1 MKKYFSILVCMLTLP
16 AMADILPLDDA
27 LRATY
32 TACVGIDDALADMKK
47 MAGINTAVTAVGTAT
62 GAGAT
67 VVGIVKTGKDKK
79 AEELEKILQEIEEMQ
94 GTATPLTEEEFEI
107 FLSEF
112 NATYET
118 AVKNQDSVQE
128 ELEKTVAQSKKLGDW
143 RTGLTAASAATN
155 VAGAVIAG
163 TNRVDGDL
171 NAQILACRAAVDA
184 LRRSVTQA
192 RISGQ
197 DVTEANNIISAC
209 GEYDYADLSKINTRA
224 TGAMAS
230 SIVGAATGVIGT
242 GLSAGANSAQV
253 RDDNTASGK
262 SKEKG
267 MNTAANVMSG
277 LTTAA
282 SVTATVFNATQI
294 KAIKQVA
301 EIAEKCT
308 GVLK

>member
-1 MKKYFSILVCMLTLP
+1 MLALP
-16 AMADILPLDDA
+16 AAADVLPLDDA

-47 MAGINTAVTAVGTAT
+47 MAGINTAVTAVGSAT

-67 VVGIVKTGKDKK
+67 VVGIVKTAKDKK

-94 GTATPLTEEEFEI
+94 GEATPLTEEEFEI

-118 AVKNQDSVQE
+118 TVKNKDSVQE
-128 ELEKTVAQSKKLGDW
+128 ELEKTVAQSKKLGNW
-143 RTGLTAASAATN
+143 RTGLTATSAATN
-155 VAGAVIAG
+155 VAGAIIAG

-171 NAQILACRAAVDA
+171 NAQILACRAAVDS

-197 DVTEANNIISAC
+197 DVTEANDIITAC
-209 GEYDYADLSKINTRA
+209 GEYDYADLSKIDTKG

-242 GLSAGANSAQV
+242 GLSAGANSKKI
-253 RDDNTASGK
+253 RDDNTTSGK